1 LDLYSGSSL
10 NQQSAGRHVAQLGH
24 ILLILSQQNF
34 ALTTYCCVISVEARH
49 TNLIVFG
56 LTPTRLEPMIHRTQG
71 EHVHHYTT
79 DPVNPLV
86 SFSL

>member
-1 LDLYSGSSL
+1 M
-10 NQQSAGRHVAQLGH
+10 NQQSAGRHVAPLGH
-24 ILLILSQQNF
+24 ILLILSQRNF
-34 ALTTYCCVISVEARH
+34 ALTTYCCVISVEATH

-56 LTPTRLEPMIHRTQG
+56 LTPTRLEPMIHHTQG
-71 EHVHHYTT
+71 EHAHHYTT